1 MTLTETTLITEK
13 YRERCEDRVDVFHTD
28 ERTVIVVADGAG
40 GIGSG
45 DLAAESIVRQ
55 VKSNFETIHSADEWA
70 NFLRQIDKEISAG
83 ESTAVVVDIR
93 PYGIAGASVGDSQ
106 AWIIMGDQ
114 ITNLTNNQ
122 IRKPLIGSGKA
133 QPLGFTHKPLN
144 GLMIAAT
151 DGFFDYAK
159 RDDITRLVNQ
169 TGSPGNALNWS
180 DYHRGT
186 CGMMSASLHAET
198 NFRNIKHAPNTKSDL
213 ASAKGFE

>member
-1 MTLTETTLITEK
+1 MPQTETTLITEK

-106 AWIIMGDQ
+106 AWIMMGDQ

-169 TGSPGNALNWS
+169 TEFYQIPRKCIELVRLPSGDMWDDVGFVAC
-180 DYHRGT
+180 R
-186 CGMMSASLHAET
+186 
-198 NFRNIKHAPNTKSDL
+198 TKLSQHQTR
-213 ASAKGFE
+213 AKYEI